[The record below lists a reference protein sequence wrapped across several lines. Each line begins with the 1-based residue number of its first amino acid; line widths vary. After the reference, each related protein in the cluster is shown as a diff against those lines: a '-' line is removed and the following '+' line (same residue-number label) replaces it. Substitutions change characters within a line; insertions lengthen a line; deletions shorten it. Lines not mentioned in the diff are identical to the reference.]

1 MRSCDNILN
10 NERMVKSALVIY
22 QIALMLF
29 FAKYF
34 GQYFPNQ
41 NGALGHDYAYFF
53 PHLLDGYYWFLE
65 NGIFKIPWFSPAFCG
80 GVPEFSNPQ
89 NMFFSIPQ
97 FLTFA
102 VGPLFGVY
110 ITVLIFAWV
119 GYLGTYL
126 LLRRVFVINR
136 LSATLAATLFL
147 MNGFFFNRM
156 VIGHLTFHS
165 FMLLPLLCYFLLTP
179 PNPERQSNMHCW
191 TDFCFYSVITGL
203 LWAYMFYSGML
214 VILVQVIFCVL
225 AVAFIY
231 GFLKGSL
238 KPFFSRLV
246 FSGMIS
252 LAICAAR
259 LIPTLAYLNNFP
271 REQYKL
277 PGTGFLEGIELFFR
291 SLFLPGAW
299 SFSLDI
305 IHNLQWT
312 PQLHDYDYNITPV
325 PLVLIIMGI
334 VFFLSKRKYKNSK
347 EIGAIKW
354 VYGALLIFILIIP
367 YIFNLYSPWW
377 HDLLKSLPLMG
388 SSSTMIRWYVIYILP
403 ILITMAV
410 IIERIDLLKKYSML
424 IFIVGLATV
433 ITLNVYKP
441 SKFYRDQN
449 YKPGNIIH
457 AYYDHSEQRLH
468 PVINKV
474 GAFINQERKCIMTG
488 FANDMIALGASQ
500 MLCYEP
506 IFGYR
511 LEKFPLGTLQPGSLT
526 IEKNNYFNLKNPA
539 CYIYPLENNCSPGNH
554 FSIGQKDEMLSFAAY
569 HGYKFQVPLKQVI
582 ANWLSPI
589 VLLLCVIY
597 LFAHWGLAAKRKY
610 LMVFKEKIK

>member
-1 MRSCDNILN
+1 MILSDNIFK
-10 NERMVKSALVIY
+10 NERRIIFALAIY
-22 QIALMLF
+22 QVALMLF
-29 FAKYF
+29 FAVHF
-34 GQYFPNQ
+34 SQYFPNR

-53 PHLLDGYYWFLE
+53 PHLLDGYYWFLG
-65 NGIFKIPWFSPAFCG
+65 NGVFKIPWFSPAFCG
-80 GVPEFSNPQ
+80 GLPQFANPQ
-89 NMFFSIPQ
+89 NMFYSVPQ

-102 VGPLFGVY
+102 VGPLFGVF
-110 ITVLIFAWV
+110 ITVVIFGWL
-119 GYLGTYL
+119 GYIGLYL
-126 LLRRVFVINR
+126 LLRNIFTINR
-136 LSATLAATLFL
+136 SASALAATLFL

-156 VIGHLTFHS
+156 VIGHLAFHA
-165 FMLLPLLCYFLLTP
+165 FMLTPLLCYFLLAL
-179 PNPERQSNMHCW
+179 PNPERQSNIHRW
-191 TDFCFYSVITGL
+191 TDFCFYSVMASM

-214 VILVQVIFCVL
+214 VILIQVIFCVL

-238 KPFFSRLV
+238 RSFFTQLM
-246 FSGMIS
+246 FSGGIS

-259 LIPTLAYLNNFP
+259 LIPTMAFLNNFP
-271 REQYKL
+271 RDQYKL

-299 SFSLDI
+299 SFSMDI
-305 IHNLQWT
+305 IHNFQWI
-312 PQLHDYDYNITPV
+312 PQLHDYDYNMTPI

-334 VFFLSKRKYKNSK
+334 VFFISKRKYKNLK

-377 HDLLKSLPLMG
+377 HDILKSLPVMKN
-388 SSSTMIRWYVIYILP
+388 SSTMIRWYIIYILP

-441 SKFYRDQN
+441 SKFYHDQN

-474 GAFINQERKCIMTG
+474 GVFINQEGKCIMTG
-488 FANDMIALGASQ
+488 FANDMIAFGASQ
-500 MLCYEP
+500 MLCYES

-511 LEKFPLGTLQPGSLT
+511 LENFPRKTLEPGSIT
-526 IEKNNYFNLKNPA
+526 NEKEGILNLKNPV
-539 CYIYPLENNCSPGNH
+539 CYVYPTENNCSPGDH
-554 FSIGQKDEMLSFAAY
+554 FTSNQKNEMLSFASY
-569 HGYKFQVPLKQVI
+569 HDYNFNIPIKQKI
-582 ANWLSPI
+582 ANWISPI
-589 VLLLCVIY
+589 VLFLCFLYLLVYCFYIVRWQ
-597 LFAHWGLAAKRKY
+597 LSK
-610 LMVFKEKIK
+610 VV